1 MGTSPLSGATKG
13 GPLNRGLIRSVV
25 LLPALGAL
33 VLLLIVPL
41 GFLHPPPAYA
51 QSVQAAID
59 DLRDFDVTFE
69 EGAISDA
76 DLQDLDEAAARLQS
90 DAGVF
95 KVVVLSEEVS
105 DFSSTDAFAEEVLSG
120 LDEEG
125 RVLVYTP
132 DTAAVAS
139 NIDSAS
145 EQAQAETAAAQSAN
159 ESDSF
164 AQGALAAMGVLLE
177 GDLPP
182 AAETPPQGN
191 DSGDSGG
198 GGLFS
203 LWWLFGLGG
212 LVLFIFLWWN
222 GTFRSKS
229 SYEDVEAEVLG
240 RGEAKVREAVN
251 RGANAIIKLDEPVNL
266 PDSPRAAQ
274 EDYREG
280 SRLFMAI
287 QGELEEADT
296 RPELEA
302 VYPRVLE
309 ANWYFES
316 AQARL
321 EGREPPPKPQPEPLF
336 PRGEIVREGEAA
348 APAPQAG
355 APPAGQPEGRRRY
368 SDYDESPW
376 LTDAATI
383 ATRML
388 MSRWGWGG
396 YRSYRRPMGDDDFG
410 RNFGGGGIFGGGQSR
425 GSSWRPRINIGG
437 GRGMGPRGGGGGR
450 GMGRR

>member
-1 MGTSPLSGATKG
+1 M
-13 GPLNRGLIRSVV
+13 V

-33 VLLLIVPL
+33 VLLLTVPL
-41 GFLHPPPAYA
+41 AFLDPPPAFA
-51 QSVQAAID
+51 QSVQAAVD

-76 DLQDLDEAAARLQS
+76 DLQELDEAAARLQNE
-90 DAGVF
+90 AGVF
-95 KVVVLSEEVS
+95 KVVVLSKEVS
-105 DFSSTDAFAEEVLSG
+105 DFSSTDAFAEEVLAG
-120 LDEEG
+120 LGEEG

-132 DTAAVAS
+132 DTAAVATTVDPE
-139 NIDSAS
+139 NEA
-145 EQAQAETAAAQSAN
+145 AQAETAAIRRAN

-164 AQGALAAMGVLLE
+164 AQGALAAGQLLLG

-182 AAETPPQGN
+182 AAEGPSEGI
-191 DSGDSGG
+191 DSGGSEG

-212 LVLFIFLWWN
+212 LVLLIFLWWS
-222 GTFRSKS
+222 GTFRTKS
-229 SYEDVEAEVLG
+229 SYEEVEAEALG

-251 RGANAIIKLDEPVNL
+251 RGANAIIKLDERVNL

-287 QGELEEADT
+287 QGDLEEADT

-309 ANWYFES
+309 AIWYFDS
-316 AQARL
+316 AEARL
-321 EGREPPPKPQPEPLF
+321 EGREPPPKPEPESLF
-336 PRGEIVREGEAA
+336 PRGAIIREEEATA
-348 APAPQAG
+348 TGRPESPAQVPKGSEQSTTRTED
-355 APPAGQPEGRRRY
+355 QRHYR
-368 SDYDESPW
+368 DYDESPW

-383 ATRML
+383 AMRML

-425 GSSWRPRINIGG
+425 GGSWRPRINIGG
-437 GRGMGPRGGGGGR
+437 GRGMGSRGGGGGR